1 MKTVITSASLL
12 SLLLGVPE
20 PTAWQERTYSFARS
34 RYFNHFDGGIRPLPI
49 YLLPAEVWEWLE
61 SPRYRLLKRS
71 FHNCQL
77 DDAFHQV
84 ESPES
89 I

>member
-1 MKTVITSASLL
+1 MLF
-12 SLLLGVPE
+12 LLLLEVPE
-20 PTAWQERTYSFARS
+20 PTAWQARTYSFVKS
-34 RYFNHFDGGIRPLPI
+34 RYYNHFGGVIRPLPI

-77 DDAFHQV
+77 DDAFHQI
-84 ESPES
+84 ESPMS
-89 I
+89 V